1 MLACLTWTARYR
13 IAHVDAH
20 VILKRNRFF
29 SIIRLGCLWNKFHQS
44 EHPIKGSLVNKIDTQ
59 RTHRYGQRIVAP
71 LSIVSFKQPCP
82 GMNLTS

>member
-1 MLACLTWTARYR
+1 MHMV
-13 IAHVDAH
+13 I
-20 VILKRNRFF
+20 ILKRNRFF

-71 LSIVSFKQPCP
+71 LSIVSFKPCP